1 LANLAVTF
9 DTYTVAKPL
18 ALTHNFGARSSKSQ
32 PLIGLDGGYDPFSSG
47 PNPRDPGMVQV
58 NLLLR
63 GASADDLQG
72 ALDTIY
78 ALQSQGE
85 KLLTYQ
91 PQGSL
96 AARWCY
102 AKLVNVEA
110 PLDLSSAMLWQRVA
124 LSFAVRDPHWYG
136 TEVTENAAASGVL
149 TTGTITHAGSGTA
162 LCKVTVA
169 CGIAQTMTNP
179 TIRRIVSGVTVDEV
193 KYTGVVDNSE
203 TLIIDPR
210 TKAVT
215 LEGTGVFD
223 DFTFI
228 DPSWF
233 RLLPGANTINIVATG
248 AGSAATV
255 TFAYYPVYI

>member
-18 ALTHNFGARSSKSQ
+18 LLDYNFGARPSTVKK
-32 PLIGLDGGYDPFSSG
+32 LTGLDGGYDPHSSG
-47 PNPRDPGMVQV
+47 PNPIDPGTVRV
-58 NLLLR
+58 SLLLR
-63 GASADDLQG
+63 VTDPDAMQAAVDALHALG
-72 ALDTIY
+72 AL
-78 ALQSQGE
+78 GE
-85 KLLTYQ
+85 RVLTYQ
-91 PQGSL
+91 PKGAL
-96 AARWCY
+96 ASRWCY

-110 PLDLSSAMLWQRVA
+110 PLDFSSAMLWQRVG

-136 TEVTENAAASGVL
+136 NEVTQVKAASGVL
-149 TTGTITHAGSGTA
+149 TTDTITHAGSGTA

-169 CGIAQTMTNP
+169 CGGAQTMTNP
-179 TIRRIVSGVTVDEV
+179 TIRRVVSGVTVDEV